1 MVKIFKVNKPLL
13 SDLLSFPLMGL
24 DCSIFFHHSP
34 SLEKDL
40 CCTVE
45 LRLTVT
51 SLMRSPRYYGHF
63 FLSRRKAHT
72 FFNTKTPL
80 TRPPRFTANSEIPTC
95 IILYKLPHHT
105 TIRTSCVHLCIVHIS
120 YTDSSFNL

>member
-1 MVKIFKVNKPLL
+1 MANKNIKPQHKSSQHEKAKTSILKPRQIWQIKIF
-13 SDLLSFPLMGL
+13 
-24 DCSIFFHHSP
+24 SI
-34 SLEKDL
+34 LELGGIPEPHLKITCL
-40 CCTVE
+40 IW
-45 LRLTVT
+45 
-51 SLMRSPRYYGHF
+51 SPRYYGHF

-105 TIRTSCVHLCIVHIS
+105 ATRTSCVHLCIVHIS
-120 YTDSSFNL
+120 YTDSSLNF